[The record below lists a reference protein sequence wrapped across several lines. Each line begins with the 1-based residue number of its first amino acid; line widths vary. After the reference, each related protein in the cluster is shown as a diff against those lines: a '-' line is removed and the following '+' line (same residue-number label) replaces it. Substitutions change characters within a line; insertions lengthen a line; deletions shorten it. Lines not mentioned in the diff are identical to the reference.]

1 MQYTMAIVIAS
12 LFLVGTG
19 GAAAANAEIP
29 DWVRI
34 VAGFWSQGLISDDEY
49 ASSLSYLIEQNVIVV
64 EIEANKTPE
73 QTLDLTPDAVS
84 GTITRVIDGN
94 TVEIDNMRI
103 RLPLIDVEDS
113 GNSTMPHA
121 ALAREMCPVGTIAHY
136 DVDDGQP
143 VGKYGRTIAMVWCDG
158 ISLDRTMVDSG
169 LGWVNT
175 YYCER
180 SEFSYLWRECVCSDV
195 DD

>member
-1 MQYTMAIVIAS
+1 MHYVIVAVAAS
-12 LFLVGTG
+12 VLLAGTG
-19 GAAAANAEIP
+19 GAASADAEIP

-34 VAGFWSQGLISDDEY
+34 VAGFWSQGLISDDQY
-49 ASSLSYLIEQNVIVV
+49 ASTLSYLIEQNIIVV
-64 EIEANKTPE
+64 EVEANKMLEP
-73 QTLDLTPDAVS
+73 TLGLTPDAVS

-94 TVEIDNMRI
+94 TVEIDNVRI

-113 GNSTMPHA
+113 GNGTMPHA
-121 ALAREMCPVGTIAHY
+121 ALAREVCPVGTAAHY

-143 VGKYGRTIAMVWCDG
+143 EGKYGRTIAMVWCDG
-158 ISLDRTMVDSG
+158 VSLDRTLVDSG

-180 SEFSYLWRECVCSDV
+180 SEFSHLWRECMCDV
-195 DD
+195 DG

>member
-1 MQYTMAIVIAS
+1 MQYAIMTVIAS
-12 LFLVGTG
+12 VLLVGTG
-19 GAAAANAEIP
+19 GVAAANAEIP
-29 DWVRI
+29 DWVRS
-34 VAGFWSQGLISDDEY
+34 VAGFWSQGLISDDAY
-49 ASSLSYLIEQNVIVV
+49 MSTLSYLIEQGIIVV
-64 EIEANKTPE
+64 EVEANE
-73 QTLDLTPDAVS
+73 ASGQTLDLTPGAVS

-121 ALAREMCPVGTIAHY
+121 ALARETCPVGTAAHY
-136 DVDDGQP
+136 DVDNGQQ

-195 DD
+195 GN